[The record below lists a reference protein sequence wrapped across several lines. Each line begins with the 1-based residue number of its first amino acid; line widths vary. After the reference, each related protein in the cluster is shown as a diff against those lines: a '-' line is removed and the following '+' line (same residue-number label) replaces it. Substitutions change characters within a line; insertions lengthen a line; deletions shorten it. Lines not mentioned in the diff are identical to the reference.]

1 MTESLSAP
9 SPASRVIDH
18 AANEPES
25 ASASGAK
32 TGSKTS
38 YERELERVTRTRTY
52 FDDHDPVNAAIR
64 RAPTR
69 SVLIAAGVG
78 FVFALLVR

>member
-1 MTESLSAP
+1 VTENLSAP

-25 ASASGAK
+25 ASASG
-32 TGSKTS
+32 GKTS
-38 YERELERVTRTRTY
+38 YDRELERVTRTRTY

-69 SVLIAAGVG
+69 SVLLAAGIG
-78 FVFALLVR
+78 FVLAFLVR

>member
-1 MTESLSAP
+1 MA
-9 SPASRVIDH
+9 
-18 AANEPES
+18 
-25 ASASGAK
+25 
-32 TGSKTS
+32 
-38 YERELERVTRTRTY
+38 RTQTY
-52 FDDHDPVNAAIR
+52 CNDHDPVNAAIR